1 MAISET
7 AFKYISDLV
16 YQKAAIVLKNAS
28 KGYLIES
35 RLQPLANKNGF
46 ATLEEMVVKLRA
58 QPFNRLHWSVVEAM
72 TTNEAYFFRDIHPF
86 EALKKNILP
95 DLIKR
100 RAAERQLNIWCA
112 AASSGQEPYSIAM
125 ILRENFPELMTWKLI
140 FRY

>member
-16 YQKAAIVLKNAS
+16 YQKAAIVLDAS
-28 KGYLIES
+28 KGYFIES

-58 QPFNRLHWSVVEAM
+58 QPFNSLHWSVVEAM
-72 TTNEAYFFRDIHPF
+72 ATNETYFFRDIHPF
-86 EALKKNILP
+86 EALKKNIFP

-100 RAAERQLNIWCA
+100 RAADG
-112 AASSGQEPYSIAM
+112 S
-125 ILRENFPELMTWKLI
+125 
-140 FRY
+140 